1 MPPVCF
7 TAQRMSFANAFLLG
21 IRQKIL
27 SAQSFEELS
36 ALIALLL
43 LAGLLG
49 SANAA
54 ELAHQL
60 SSGDHTI
67 TLSHGGRERS
77 AIVHVPSRAVEMRNI
92 PVVMNFH
99 GGGGHA
105 DNEQEYSL
113 MDRAADR
120 ENFVAVYP
128 NGTGRFGKRLLTWN
142 AGTCCAYSV
151 INNVDDVGFIRA
163 LVADLAE
170 RIPIDRRRVYATGL
184 SNGGMMAHRLAAE
197 AADLIA
203 AIAPVAGGMVFPAI
217 TAARSVPVMHL
228 HSVDDPRALYTGGL
242 GPPFPMTKSHV
253 FHPNIDQMIARWVKH
268 DGCAAQPAV
277 TERRADSDTRGHTA
291 TRYVYSNCRDGAEV
305 SLWKLTGAGHVWPGG
320 KQKFM
325 ERLLGPSTDIID
337 ANTEMWH
344 FFKRFALSN

>member
-1 MPPVCF
+1 
-7 TAQRMSFANAFLLG
+7 
-21 IRQKIL
+21 
-27 SAQSFEELS
+27 
-36 ALIALLL
+36 
-43 LAGLLG
+43 
-49 SANAA
+49 
-54 ELAHQL
+54 
-60 SSGDHTI
+60 
-67 TLSHGGRERS
+67 
-77 AIVHVPSRAVEMRNI
+77 
-92 PVVMNFH
+92 
-99 GGGGHA
+99 
-105 DNEQEYSL
+105 
-113 MDRAADR
+113 
-120 ENFVAVYP
+120 
-128 NGTGRFGKRLLTWN
+128 
-142 AGTCCAYSV
+142 
-151 INNVDDVGFIRA
+151 
-163 LVADLAE
+163 LAE

-325 ERLLGPSTDIID
+325 ERLLGPSTDIICD
-337 ANTEMWH
+337 RKSLITKNTKN
-344 FFKRFALSN
+344 FLAAKRAEDSTVNDQSPSAGLVAAIPRGCPLRLMTTPTRFRLTFCESFDCSRRGTGRKPFGAAVGASA